1 MHSPTLAWPVCA
13 VRLVG
18 KDIGNRY
25 TLVVSSSTRAI
36 RKAELLDASVTLFAA
51 RGFHGTRMDDVAEA
65 AGLNKAT
72 VYHYYSSKALILY
85 DIYLRATDDTLRI
98 FDRIDNE
105 GPATE
110 TLRQYTTQIL
120 SLIARDIDQSAVYF
134 HESPY
139 LSEWLTGDQVKE
151 IRSREHLYEEKV
163 QAIIE
168 RGVRSGEFIECDPKI
183 IALGYIGLTSGA
195 HRWLRPRG
203 RLSAGDIA
211 DEFAGVFL
219 RGLATDSSGSGSTS
233 PRTTSTTN
241 GEKKVRR
248 QAAKPRKANV

>member
-1 MHSPTLAWPVCA
+1 MFRYPLGCPCA

-18 KDIGNRY
+18 ARHGDRY
-25 TLVVSSSTRAI
+25 TLLVSSSTRAI
-36 RKAELLDASVTLFAA
+36 RKAELLDVSVRLFAT
-51 RGFHGTRMDDVAEA
+51 RGFHGTRMDDVADA

-72 VYHYYSSKALILY
+72 VYHYYPSKALILY

-98 FDRIDNE
+98 FDSIDND
-105 GPATE
+105 GSATE
-110 TLRQYTTQIL
+110 ALRQYTQQIL
-120 SLIARDIDQSAVYF
+120 NLIARDIDQSGVYF

-139 LSEWLTGDQVKE
+139 LTEWLTGDQVKE

-183 IALGYIGLTSGA
+183 IALGYIGMTSGA
-195 HRWLRPRG
+195 LRWLRPRG

-211 DEFAGVFL
+211 TEFADVFL
-219 RGLATDSSGSGSTS
+219 RGLVSDSRVNGAAG
-233 PRTTSTTN
+233 PRAQSTTT
-241 GEKKVRR
+241 GEKKAGR
-248 QAAKPRKANV
+248 QAARTAKPNV